1 VTVKQS
7 RDSCVCRGWNKGRKT
22 LEIVIRKEEV
32 IMSFAPF
39 SIPIAVT
46 LGAFAI
52 VITAMILQ
60 SKARDR
66 QQRERMFLA
75 EKGLE
80 VPSELYDVKKTKKR
94 DFRGG
99 RAWLMILGTI
109 CICVGIGVMIMLG
122 VKEGMDDGVAGVIP
136 ILIGVGF
143 LLSERMIAKLADK
156 SPRE

>member
-1 VTVKQS
+1 M
-7 RDSCVCRGWNKGRKT
+7 G
-22 LEIVIRKEEV
+22 L
-32 IMSFAPF
+32 APF
-39 SIPIAVT
+39 SIPIAAL

-66 QQRERMFLA
+66 QQRERMFMA

-80 VPSELYDVKKTKKR
+80 IPRELYQIRETRKR

-122 VKEGMDDGVAGVIP
+122 VKEGMHEGIAGIVP
-136 ILIGVGF
+136 IFIGAGL

-156 SPRE
+156 ASRE